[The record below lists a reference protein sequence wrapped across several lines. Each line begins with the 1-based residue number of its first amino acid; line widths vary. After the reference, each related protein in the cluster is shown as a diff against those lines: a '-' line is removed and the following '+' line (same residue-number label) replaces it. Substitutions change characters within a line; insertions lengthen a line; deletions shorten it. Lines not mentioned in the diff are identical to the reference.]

1 MVTAEGGKRTVL
13 NPTQKKFINVVLVGQ
28 TGAGKT
34 SFISLLT
41 NLAKG
46 NTALELEDAK
56 DQEKESTDNQTQS
69 QTNEASIYVVNN
81 GKTKINILD
90 TPGLADTRGIE
101 QDRKHARLINEKIH
115 QMKLIDAVILLA
127 DGTRARLEPTMEYTI
142 DTIATMF
149 PRSLIDNIGV
159 VLTHLPRLSLQQLR
173 MDSLK
178 GEMKHC
184 REWILENPFALY
196 EGYRR
201 IQGSALPQERE
212 EEEKNIQS
220 SYTKAVKMVN
230 DWLGWLDLRQ
240 PMPTKEVEQL
250 YKMSTRI
257 DVLIE
262 EALCDEEDASF
273 ELQRWKSIKRKL
285 RDAKEVN
292 ISRIISVNFL
302 NIVIYMIRKAREEL
316 EESHKERRSW
326 RKESTECNN
335 TWCDW
340 DGCHIN
346 CHEDCNLPT
355 LDSAQLGKS
364 CEVFAFGKLRVCL
377 VCHHGLEWHRHS
389 RMRKYEVVIP
399 ISEKAKRKIA
409 KAVSR
414 EERYE
419 AWGEEAHDKIEEYHQ
434 EAAEARKKVHTLI
447 NKFNKMSLGRNFAGH
462 IHAVIK
468 LLESQRESLKGKAN
482 AGDALKDI
490 DEGINNL
497 KKKLKEIDTAMGDD
511 VSDAL
516 SRMKESGA

>member
-13 NPTQKKFINVVLVGQ
+13 NPTQKKFINIVLVGQ

-34 SFISLLT
+34 SFMSLLT

-56 DQEKESTDNQTQS
+56 DKEKESSADQTQS

-81 GKTKINILD
+81 GNTKINILD

-101 QDRKHARLINEKIH
+101 QDRKHAKLINEKIQ
-115 QMKLIDAVILLA
+115 QMKLIDAVIILA

-159 VLTHLPRLSLQQLR
+159 VLTHLPRLSLQQFRL
-173 MDSLK
+173 DSLK

-184 REWILENPFALY
+184 REWTLENPFALY

-201 IQGSALPQERE
+201 IQSNASPQERE
-212 EEEKNIQS
+212 EEEANIQS

-240 PMPTKEVEQL
+240 PMPTKEIDQL

-257 DVLIE
+257 DVLIDKALLDVT
-262 EALCDEEDASF
+262 EASNQ
-273 ELQRWKSIKRKL
+273 LQIWKEKQNEF
-285 RDAKEVN
+285 RDAKKAKAMPETFNKEERYWSREV
-292 ISRIISVNFL
+292 
-302 NIVIYMIRKAREEL
+302 
-316 EESHKERRSW
+316 
-326 RKESTECNN
+326 TECNN

-346 CHEDCNLPT
+346 CHEDCNLPE
-355 LDSAQLGKS
+355 LKDNVQLGKS
-364 CEVFAFGKLRVCL
+364 CEVFGFGKSRICL
-377 VCHHGLEWHRHS
+377 VCSHALEHHRHS

-399 ISEKAKRKIA
+399 ISEKAKRMIA
-409 KAVSR
+409 DAIT
-414 EERYE
+414 EEEKTKVRVKL
-419 AWGEEAHDKIEEYHQ
+419 AHDKLEEINKRIT
-434 EAAEARKKVHTLI
+434 EARENVRTLI
-447 NKFNKMSLGRNFAGH
+447 DKFNELSLGRSFAGH

-468 LLESQRESLKGKAN
+468 LLESQKDKLKSDPN

-490 DEGINNL
+490 DKAISDL
-497 KKKLKEIDTAMGDD
+497 KTKLKEIDTAMGDD

-516 SRMKESGA
+516 SRMKDEGVS